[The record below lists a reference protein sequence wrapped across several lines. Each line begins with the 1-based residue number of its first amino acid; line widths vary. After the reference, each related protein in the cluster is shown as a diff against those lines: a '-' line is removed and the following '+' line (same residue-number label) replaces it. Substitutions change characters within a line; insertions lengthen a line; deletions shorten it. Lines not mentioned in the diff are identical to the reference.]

1 MSSDPRNLEL
11 SLATIFRPQNSYC
24 VHVDHK
30 SSALFRSSVSNM
42 LECYRRKYPGSYIY
56 PATMSYDVY
65 WGHFSIVEAELICMR
80 DLLTN
85 GRNWS
90 YALNMAGSEVMLAT
104 NLELVNILSKQEG
117 ERFSE
122 SAPMSEK
129 RIKER
134 ISVKMNYDH
143 PENGKDFI
151 KEMLDP
157 PPHNMSLYKGGKSW
171 LLPRQF
177 LQFIFHHPA
186 IREFLGDDLNTNRDM
201 NYKNRFLVSF
211 LFLSLVEWSKWTF
224 ISDETV
230 IPTLVTVSNITQAEG
245 TDGVWR
251 VAQDFATKPNFNLAM
266 FEYEFNSTRCR
277 GVIR

>member
-1 MSSDPRNLEL
+1 MSSLLLGKILNESAVFYVDIWFSLKKLINIVRNRVFFSDPRHLEL
-11 SLATIFRPQNSYC
+11 TLATIFRPHNSYC

-30 SSALFRSSVSNM
+30 SSVLFRSTVANL

-65 WGHFSIVEAELICMR
+65 WGHFSIVEADFLCMR

-104 NLELVNILSKQEG
+104 NLELVNILSQEEG
-117 ERFSE
+117 QRFSE

-134 ISVKMNYDH
+134 ISVKMNYEN

-151 KEMLDP
+151 QEMLDP

-177 LQFIFHHPA
+177 LHFITHHPA
-186 IREFLGDDLNTNRDM
+186 IREFLGEKNQLEFHLWQGRFSSAEADLEVFIFI
-201 NYKNRFLVSF
+201 YRFSVLNIISF
-211 LFLSLVEWSKWTF
+211 PS
-224 ISDETV
+224 
-230 IPTLVTVSNITQAEG
+230 
-245 TDGVWR
+245 
-251 VAQDFATKPNFNLAM
+251 
-266 FEYEFNSTRCR
+266 
-277 GVIR
+277 

>member
-30 SSALFRSSVSNM
+30 SSAQFRSTVSNM

-65 WGHFSIVEAELICMR
+65 WGHFSIVQAELICMR

-117 ERFSE
+117 ERFSG
-122 SAPMSEK
+122 SFPMPEEWK
-129 RIKER
+129 RARVMK
-134 ISVKMNYDH
+134 KTNYED
-143 PENGKDFI
+143 PVRLGGLGSLE
-151 KEMLDP
+151 P
-157 PPHNMSLYKGGKSW
+157 PPHNISLHAGGKSW
-171 LLPRQF
+171 ALPRHF
-177 LQFIFHHPA
+177 LHLLTQQPVVQD
-186 IREFLGDDLNTNRDM
+186 FLGG
-201 NYKNRFLVSF
+201 K
-211 LFLSLVEWSKWTF
+211 
-224 ISDETV
+224 
-230 IPTLVTVSNITQAEG
+230 
-245 TDGVWR
+245 
-251 VAQDFATKPNFNLAM
+251 
-266 FEYEFNSTRCR
+266 
-277 GVIR
+277 